1 MIMKTLM
8 VREAIGS
15 SENIENYYPGYRI
28 SNIQLKYKT
37 FIFIGDTKG
46 TVPKLKGK
54 KQFLEDLKPK
64 DLN

>member
-15 SENIENYYPGYRI
+15 SENIDPGYRI

-37 FIFIGDTKG
+37 FVFIGDTKG
-46 TVPKLKGK
+46 TVPELKGK